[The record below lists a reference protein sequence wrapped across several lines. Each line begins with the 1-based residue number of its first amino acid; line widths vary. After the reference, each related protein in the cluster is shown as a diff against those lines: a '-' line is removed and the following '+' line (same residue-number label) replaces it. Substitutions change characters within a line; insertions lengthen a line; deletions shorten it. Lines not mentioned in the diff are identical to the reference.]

1 MKRHFAITSSLCLA
15 ALLSALLS
23 AQAQAQAQTPAPTQP
38 NPSTAKP
45 TPKTADQRAAAYK
58 GPKVVKDTKAL
69 GTKMI
74 RDSKPDTQSLGKPS
88 PK

>member
-1 MKRHFAITSSLCLA
+1 MKRYLASTSSLCLA
-15 ALLSALLS
+15 ALLSA
-23 AQAQAQAQTPAPTQP
+23 QAQTPASTQP
-38 NPSTAKP
+38 HPNAAKP

-74 RDSKPDTQSLGKPS
+74 RDSKPDTQPLGKPS

>member
-1 MKRHFAITSSLCLA
+1 MKLRSAISSLLCLA
-15 ALLSALLS
+15 ALLPAL
-23 AQAQAQAQTPAPTQP
+23 AQTPVATQTK
-38 NPSTAKP
+38 PSTTKS

-74 RDSKPDTQSLGKPS
+74 RDSKPDTQPERRPYRK
-88 PK
+88 